1 MINSLKS
8 LKDIEESISQEELLA
23 RTKDL
28 QKFNADDSLF
38 YYGKEILGFGDFDE
52 NVHEEWA
59 VFLKGGKRLKLVLIP
74 RGHFK
79 STFFTIAYPLWELGK
94 DKTQRFLLANAVYG
108 NAQSFLRSIKGQVEK
123 NPKLSWWDLEK
134 GENWSDEELT
144 VKRETFH
151 KEPSVS
157 IAGIG
162 SQLPSQH
169 YDKIIWDDLVNEK
182 NIATK
187 DQADKVISFWQDTLN
202 LLDPG
207 GLGILIGTRWSYR
220 DLYQYVIENL
230 TDDFDIIIRKA
241 IADDGKIYFESRFS
255 KDELA
260 SRRRRLGPYK
270 FSLQYQ
276 NELVD
281 PEDAV
286 FKRKWI
292 QKYRDLPA
300 TVKKFQTID
309 PALSEDP
316 TADYSVIMTGAVD
329 VNNNLY
335 VVDYFRERVNPRVLI
350 DKIFEHYIKHKPSR
364 IGIETIAFQR
374 VLSFWIE
381 DQQRERGVFLPIE
394 ELKTSDRAKP
404 DRILALQPRFS
415 AMTIFIKRW
424 MMALEDELISFRYP
438 ESNQLHDDLID
449 ALAYLLEIIYRPFEK
464 KEEKLAQYSPA
475 WYEAKFGN
483 VGKESKVESIT
494 NPHLYRK

>member
-1 MINSLKS
+1 MPEKINRPSLEKQRRS
-8 LKDIEESISQEELLA
+8 V
-23 RTKDL
+23 
-28 QKFNADDSLF
+28 QKASAERSLF
-38 YYGKEILGFGDFDE
+38 NFGKEILGFKDFDE
-52 NVHEEWA
+52 EVHGEWEL
-59 VFLKGGKRLKLVLIP
+59 FLKGGKRLKLVLIP

-79 STFFTIAYPLWELGK
+79 STFFTVTYPLQTLGK
-94 DKTQRFLLANAVYG
+94 DKTHRFLLANAVYG
-108 NAQSFLRSIKGQVEK
+108 NAQTFLRSIKGQIEK
-123 NPKLSWWDLEK
+123 NPKLSWWDLER

-151 KEPSVS
+151 KEPSIS

-169 YDKIIWDDLVNEK
+169 YDTIIWDDLVNEK

-220 DLYQYVIENL
+220 DLYQFVIENL
-230 TDDFDIIIRKA
+230 SEDFDIIIRKA

-255 KDELA
+255 KDELD

-286 FKRKWI
+286 IKRKWI

-300 TVKKFQTID
+300 NVKKFQTID

-329 VNNNLY
+329 TSNNLY
-335 VVDYFRERVNPRVLI
+335 VVDYFRERVNPRDLI
-350 DKIFEHYIKHKPSR
+350 DAIFEQYAKHKPSK
-364 IGIETIAFQR
+364 IGIETVAFQR

-381 DQQRERGVFLPIE
+381 DQQRERGIFLPIE

-415 AMTIFIKRW
+415 AKTIFIMHW
-424 MMALEDELISFRYP
+424 MLALEDELMSFRYP

-449 ALAYLLEIIYRPFEK
+449 ALAYLLEIIYKPYEK
-464 KEEKLAQYSPA
+464 KEEKLVPMSPA

-483 VGKESKVESIT
+483 VGKESKIESIA